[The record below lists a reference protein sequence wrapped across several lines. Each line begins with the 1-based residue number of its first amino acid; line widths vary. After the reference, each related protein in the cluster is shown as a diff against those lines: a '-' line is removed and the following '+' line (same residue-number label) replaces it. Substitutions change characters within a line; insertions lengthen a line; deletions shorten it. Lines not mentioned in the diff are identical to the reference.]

1 MLNERRKIKCGRAIA
16 DPLVRLNN
24 ETIANQLQP
33 LEELRENKRAAE
45 DFSYCANFYLREGK
59 TFFVVVGKA

>member
-1 MLNERRKIKCGRAIA
+1 MEAKDVERAGERSNEREAIA

-33 LEELRENKRAAE
+33 FGREQKSSR
-45 DFSYCANFYLREGK
+45 R
-59 TFFVVVGKA
+59 V

>member
-1 MLNERRKIKCGRAIA
+1 MLSEAAKDQMRRAIA

-33 LEELRENKRAAE
+33 CGGEQRVAEEFKLLCK
-45 DFSYCANFYLREGK
+45 F
-59 TFFVVVGKA
+59 